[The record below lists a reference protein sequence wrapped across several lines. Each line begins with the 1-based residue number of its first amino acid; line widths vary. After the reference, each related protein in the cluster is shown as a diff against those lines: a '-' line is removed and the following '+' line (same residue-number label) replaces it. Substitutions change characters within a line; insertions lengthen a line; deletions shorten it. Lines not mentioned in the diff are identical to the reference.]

1 MKYSVH
7 SNVLSVPSL
16 QSRASI
22 NTGRTAGESPKKSSV
37 HGAIR
42 VLRISRLMP
51 CVYIVCRENTDL
63 AALIGPILLSLVNS
77 TDVKNTDI
85 LKIRNLL
92 RFYVL
97 KMAFERTTG
106 RSVNM

>member
-1 MKYSVH
+1 M
-7 SNVLSVPSL
+7 
-16 QSRASI
+16 
-22 NTGRTAGESPKKSSV
+22 
-37 HGAIR
+37 
-42 VLRISRLMP
+42 LRISRLMP

-97 KMAFERTTG
+97 TTVLTEIYPKNAKRLIQLAG
-106 RSVNM
+106 PKTFNTIHNVLTTVCLHREIFY

>member
-1 MKYSVH
+1 M
-7 SNVLSVPSL
+7 
-16 QSRASI
+16 
-22 NTGRTAGESPKKSSV
+22 
-37 HGAIR
+37 
-42 VLRISRLMP
+42 LRISPLMP
-51 CVYIVCRENTDL
+51 GVYIVCRENTDL

-97 KMAFERTTG
+97 TTVLTEIYPKNAKRFIQIAG
-106 RSVNM
+106 HKTFNTIHNVLTTVCLLREIFY